1 MRILL
6 INGNITA
13 AITERCAASA
23 RKVAAAGTE
32 IVPVTAQVGP
42 RIIGTRTEN
51 VLAAPEVLRLY
62 AEHRDNVDAV
72 IIAVSLDTGLD
83 ALREAAGCPVVG
95 MTEAGLLLA
104 AMLGGPIGF
113 VAPGTRSLNM
123 YRDVVARV
131 GLQARIAGY
140 EAIDMAPSDFEDPT
154 RSLTLV
160 GDACRRLVEHGA
172 ESILLAGAAFA
183 GSTPD
188 LEQGVPVPL
197 VDGIAAA
204 VVMAEGLARL
214 GFPKPRAGS
223 HAVLPARE
231 FVGLDPVFTRLF
243 ERGAQRGQVS

>member
-6 INGNITA
+6 VNGNTTA

-23 RKVAAAGTE
+23 RKAAAPGTE
-32 IVPVTAQVGP
+32 IVPATARTGP

-51 VLAAPEVLRLY
+51 LLAAPEVLRLY
-62 AEHRDNVDAV
+62 AEHRDSIDAV
-72 IIAVSLDTGLD
+72 VVAVSLDTGLD
-83 ALREAAGCPVVG
+83 ALREAARCPVVG

-104 AMLGGPIGF
+104 ATLGGPIGF

-131 GLQARIAGY
+131 GLPARMAGY
-140 EAIDMAPSDFEDPT
+140 EAIDMAPSDFADPSRT
-154 RSLTLV
+154 LALV
-160 GDACRRLVEHGA
+160 GDACRRLVGQGA

-183 GSTPD
+183 GVTPD
-188 LEQGVPVPL
+188 LQREVPVPL

-204 VVMAEGLARL
+204 VVMVEGLARL

-223 HAVLPARE
+223 HAALPARE
-231 FVGLDPVFTRLF
+231 LVGLDPAVTRLF
-243 ERGAQRGQVS
+243 GDEA